1 MGKVDE
7 MFIIDDILL
16 APLSGL
22 QWLGEKINAVIE
34 RERSDE
40 GLIKERLMELQMR
53 FELDEITEKEYNQGE
68 GELLTRLDAIR
79 KEKEEV

>member
-1 MGKVDE
+1 

-68 GELLTRLDAIR
+68 EELLTRLDAIR